1 MTAKKEAK
9 ETSHNVPQSL
19 DDIAKLNDRFAN
31 LSLGEIIKTLFSNG
45 NKLLTDV
52 NGPLPLTRETKGL
65 LALFSDGSFIV
76 SEANKFDGRVLSF
89 ISLAKKRNLIV
100 NPPYY
105 VSPAL
110 ISSIYKENEKI
121 VISSEAKKSTFVQ
134 DDSNNQMQR
143 DFVEVIAKAASVKTS
158 DVHIVVSDQT
168 TIYFRMDGVM
178 QKVLEYD
185 VEWGE
190 ALMRTAFAASDI
202 SDSNYTQNEYQ
213 AAQKLGDT
221 PLRGSSGEIRLPNNI
236 LAIRLQFN
244 PIAFGTRYL
253 IMRLLYAS
261 TGDKKSSGD
270 LTALGY
276 GKYED
281 ELFFRMRAAPTG
293 LCVVS
298 GPTGSGKSTTL
309 QRNMISMLQERN
321 FEINLITVEDP
332 PEYPIVGAR
341 QMPVTNATTEEEKAE
356 AFNKALSAALR
367 SDPDALMVGE
377 VRALAA
383 AQLTFKGAL
392 SGHNVWTTLHANS
405 AAAVISRFRDMGVET
420 FKLKDPD
427 LIKGLIAQ
435 RLFRRVCPN
444 CREPLK
450 DHPEHPSYKRVL
462 QSLGEIGIEHTYIKG
477 AGCEKCGGRGAAGR
491 IVIGEIIMP
500 DLQFLEFMVD
510 GYTKKALDYWI
521 NDLGGRSMKDS
532 AIEKMFKGVIDVDEV
547 ERWCG
552 LLD

>member
-1 MTAKKEAK
+1 MDIDKIAVDQSAQLGEMT
-9 ETSHNVPQSL
+9 
-19 DDIAKLNDRFAN
+19 
-31 LSLGEIIKTLFSNG
+31 LGEIIKNLFANS
-45 NKLLTDV
+45 NKLLTDT
-52 NGPLPLTRETKGL
+52 NGPLALPKETKNL
-65 LALFSDGSFIV
+65 LALFSNGSFLV
-76 SEANKFDGRVLSF
+76 SESNKFDGRVLSF
-89 ISLAKKRNLIV
+89 QSLVKRRKLLIHR
-100 NPPYY
+100 PAY
-105 VSPAL
+105 VSPAV
-110 ISSIYKENEKI
+110 IAAIYKESEKI
-121 VISSEAKKSTFVQ
+121 IASNANKKSTFVHA
-134 DDSNNQMQR
+134 DDSNKMQH
-143 DFVEVIAKAASVKTS
+143 DFVEIISKAASVKTS

-185 VEWGE
+185 IEWGE

-213 AAQKLGDT
+213 AAQKMGDT
-221 PLRGSSGEIRLPNNI
+221 PLKGSDGEISLPSNI

-293 LCVVS
+293 LCIVS

-332 PEYPIVGAR
+332 PEYPINGAR
-341 QMPVTNATTEEEKAE
+341 QMPVTNATTEQEKAE
-356 AFNKALSAALR
+356 AFGKALSAALR

-377 VRALAA
+377 IRDLAA

-392 SGHNVWTTLHANS
+392 SGHNVWSTLHANS
-405 AAAVISRFRDMGVET
+405 APAIISRFRDMGVED

-435 RLFRRVCPN
+435 RLFRRVCLN

-462 QSLGEIGIEHTYIKG
+462 SSLGEIGIDHTYIKG
-477 AGCEKCGGRGAAGR
+477 KGCEKCGGRGASGR
-491 IVIGEIIMP
+491 IVIGEVIMP
-500 DLQFLEFMVD
+500 DLEFLELMVD
-510 GYTKKALDYWI
+510 GYTKKAIDHWI
-521 NDLGGRSMKDS
+521 NNLGGRPMKDS
-532 AIEKMFKGVIDVDEV
+532 AIEKMFKGLLDVEEV